1 MVEEARLESV
11 YTPKGYREFES
22 LPLRIGKIKGVKR
35 GIALFWS
42 FFFLNNTL
50 LMKKILSI
58 LSLLLSTALIIY
70 TAYTG
75 EGESDASTG
84 SLTGKVVSV
93 ADGDTFTLLTNNNER
108 VKIRL
113 YAIDAP
119 ERGQDFGTKSRE
131 FLNDLCY
138 GKMVT
143 IEKKDTDQYGRTLG
157 IAFADGVNLNEEM
170 VRNGLAWYYS
180 HYAND
185 PKLEALEQSARRQRL
200 NIWSMKNPVHPHEFR
215 KNKKNKDK

>member
-1 MVEEARLESV
+1 MKRLL
-11 YTPKGYREFES
+11 Y
-22 LPLRIGKIKGVKR
+22 
-35 GIALFWS
+35 
-42 FFFLNNTL
+42 
-50 LMKKILSI
+50 I
-58 LSLLLSTALIIY
+58 LSLLLSSALIIY

-75 EGESDASTG
+75 EGESDTRPE

-93 ADGDTFTLLTNNNER
+93 ADGDTFTLLTDNNGR
-108 VKIRL
+108 MKVRL

-138 GKMVT
+138 GKTVT
-143 IEKKDTDQYGRTLG
+143 IEKKDTDQYGRILG
-157 IAFADGVNLNEEM
+157 IAFVDGMNLNEEM

-180 HYAND
+180 HYVDD
-185 PKLEALEQSARRQRL
+185 PKLDALEQSARRQKL

-215 KNKKNKDK
+215 KNKRNNGK

>member
-1 MVEEARLESV
+1 
-11 YTPKGYREFES
+11 
-22 LPLRIGKIKGVKR
+22 
-35 GIALFWS
+35 
-42 FFFLNNTL
+42 
-50 LMKKILSI
+50 MKKILSI
-58 LSLLLSTALIIY
+58 LLLLLSTALIVY
-70 TAYTG
+70 TAYTR
-75 EGESDASTG
+75 EGESDIQPEP
-84 SLTGKVVSV
+84 LKGKVISV
-93 ADGDTFTLLTNNNER
+93 ADGDTFSLLTDNNEQ

-143 IEKKDTDQYGRTLG
+143 IEKKNTDQYGRILG
-157 IAFADGVNLNEEM
+157 VAFVNGVNLNEEM

-180 HYAND
+180 YYAND
-185 PKLEALEQSARRQRL
+185 PKLEAWEQSARRQKL

-215 KNKKNKDK
+215 KDKKNKDK